1 MNRLLPRELA
11 HATELMDQAKFGEAL
26 EIIENL
32 EIDESIQPEEKL
44 SALLIKARIY
54 HYTSQYENCVNISE
68 FAYQMSQDLGLAS
81 ESIEA
86 IIEKAN
92 ITFIGDLDKAS
103 TYVLDAERRLNSLVD
118 DPSIGMLNR
127 NLLHM
132 KAWLM
137 LFKGNFN
144 RAAELAHEALN
155 LTIEQKLGNKL
166 DIAEIYNLLGWINN
180 FQRNQT
186 RALEYA
192 KKSLILNEELNH
204 VVRIARDYSLFA
216 RIYRY
221 KGDYDQALK
230 YCKKSF
236 SIKEIDKRT
245 RVTVLMTL
253 TSVYRMKGEINR
265 ALNYQLQLVEL
276 IEELNIVDVLSRNL
290 ITLGYLY
297 RLIGKN
303 DLAIDN
309 FERGLKLSEKWDL
322 ISPMAASLADL
333 TLTYIDEKSREKAN
347 RYFSRLSEVYNQTKK
362 KGDIDISNW
371 YLLSK
376 AYMMKKSTRMR
387 DRMQAQML
395 FKELIDQ
402 EDVFSNED
410 VLVFSLGNLCD
421 LLLEELSMHND
432 PEILDEITPL
442 ITKSLEMAELVRNY
456 AWLAETKLLQ
466 AKLALIQMKTE
477 EARRLMVE
485 AQHIAELH
493 GLNLLAWGISSE
505 HDKLLEQVDV
515 WDTVKKEEAPMAERI
530 KLASTD
536 GVLERIQGKRAVTP
550 PIMVDEEPILLLI
563 MSKDGVSYFNHSF
576 RKNWDFDDLF
586 SSFMSVFNTFSSEFF
601 SESVDRIKM
610 GENLILINPIE
621 SFLVCYVIKGQS
633 YPGLQKLN
641 RFSIALK
648 DNTEI
653 WECLNRALQT
663 GKVLE
668 LDDPQ
673 SLGSVVNEIFTL

>member
-1 MNRLLPRELA
+1 
-11 HATELMDQAKFGEAL
+11 
-26 EIIENL
+26 
-32 EIDESIQPEEKL
+32 
-44 SALLIKARIY
+44 
-54 HYTSQYENCVNISE
+54 
-68 FAYQMSQDLGLAS
+68 
-81 ESIEA
+81 
-86 IIEKAN
+86 
-92 ITFIGDLDKAS
+92 
-103 TYVLDAERRLNSLVD
+103 
-118 DPSIGMLNR
+118 
-127 NLLHM
+127 
-132 KAWLM
+132 
-137 LFKGNFN
+137 
-144 RAAELAHEALN
+144 
-155 LTIEQKLGNKL
+155 
-166 DIAEIYNLLGWINN
+166 
-180 FQRNQT
+180 
-186 RALEYA
+186 
-192 KKSLILNEELNH
+192 
-204 VVRIARDYSLFA
+204 
-216 RIYRY
+216 
-221 KGDYDQALK
+221 
-230 YCKKSF
+230 
-236 SIKEIDKRT
+236 
-245 RVTVLMTL
+245 
-253 TSVYRMKGEINR
+253 
-265 ALNYQLQLVEL
+265 
-276 IEELNIVDVLSRNL
+276 
-290 ITLGYLY
+290 
-297 RLIGKN
+297 
-303 DLAIDN
+303 
-309 FERGLKLSEKWDL
+309 
-322 ISPMAASLADL
+322 
-333 TLTYIDEKSREKAN
+333 
-347 RYFSRLSEVYNQTKK
+347 
-362 KGDIDISNW
+362 
-371 YLLSK
+371 
-376 AYMMKKSTRMR
+376 
-387 DRMQAQML
+387 
-395 FKELIDQ
+395 
-402 EDVFSNED
+402 
-410 VLVFSLGNLCD
+410 
-421 LLLEELSMHND
+421 
-432 PEILDEITPL
+432 
-442 ITKSLEMAELVRNY
+442 MAELVRNY